1 MKKNAEKK
9 TDKKPQFFLDKS
21 TVERFVSVTTAR
33 SMAVKERLNQKCE
46 KIIGAIPG
54 LRKVRHKLKDFDK
67 SMEEK
72 YGNAYIKIR
81 NSAYNISRTLLAAQ
95 MFGLPGVVG
104 MCVYKTCESAAGFL
118 EPAEKARQEGKVS
131 GIFDYLKK
139 NKEEAAVSTTNSALV
154 VASAACEVTG
164 AIGMGEAV
172 RAGKASL
179 LMGTELKALGKT
191 FCKWVVGKA
200 SFRDVKRDAV
210 VAGITF
216 ATYFAGDVPITRGE
230 KIKPE
235 EGEKKETPPQ
245 PKENKKEEAQNK
257 ANYKRQVGELF
268 AQGIGNPGGMITLH
282 QIKSKQS
289 GR

>member
-1 MKKNAEKK
+1 
-9 TDKKPQFFLDKS
+9 
-21 TVERFVSVTTAR
+21 
-33 SMAVKERLNQKCE
+33 
-46 KIIGAIPG
+46 
-54 LRKVRHKLKDFDK
+54 
-67 SMEEK
+67 
-72 YGNAYIKIR
+72 
-81 NSAYNISRTLLAAQ
+81 

-200 SFRDVKRDAV
+200 SFDEVKRDAV
-210 VAGITF
+210 VAGVTF

-230 KIKPE
+230 KIKSE
-235 EGEKKETPPQ
+235 EDEKENKKISPQ
-245 PKENKKEEAQNK
+245 PKENKKEKAQNK
-257 ANYKRQVGELF
+257 SDYKQQVSELF

-282 QIKSKQS
+282 NIKSKQG